1 MSEQPNQQLSPAD
14 KQLLSA
20 IGVMAY
26 KQMQAAKAAVAQKQ
40 QAQPAS
46 SPANNAL
53 RSAVQNALP
62 GAAVMSRTLRDKES
76 PRDEGEWEFKLEAGV
91 LTVIAWNDEKTEAQ
105 CIRLMRRGTEIH
117 MQVAPAPAEDA
128 S

>member
-1 MSEQPNQQLSPAD
+1 MSEQPQNKLSPAD

-20 IGVMAY
+20 IGVMTY
-26 KQMQAAKAAVAQKQ
+26 KQMQAAKAAAAQQ
-40 QAQPAS
+40 QQPHTPA

-62 GAAVMSRTLRDKES
+62 GAAVMSRTLRDKDA

-117 MQVAPAPAEDA
+117 MQVAPAPAEGE